1 MDALNLSRY
10 ELFFELASR
19 VITCLRPKRLST
31 LSVLQDF
38 KDSLQLRDPQ
48 LTLKHAKRIQT
59 SLAEEIS
66 WLKGDDQQVYITL
79 STEEAVSPV
88 HEKAL
93 SSKLSQVEQR
103 LRQRLLVMEQVQEH
117 LTLLSKAREAPM
129 VEAIANLN
137 SQLKTDMAHDLL
149 TVS

>member
-1 MDALNLSRY
+1 VHALNLSRY

-79 STEEAVSPV
+79 SSTAEEAVSPV

-117 LTLLSKAREAPM
+117 LTLLAKAR
-129 VEAIANLN
+129 
-137 SQLKTDMAHDLL
+137 
-149 TVS
+149 